1 MTKKYSEDS
10 IQRYAGLLG
19 IRKKPTPYIGP
30 ADSDGL
36 WTIWREPADNCVDQ
50 ALAGRNK
57 LVHLIEDPTPGRFW
71 VLDGGEGIPVKEKVF
86 ENEHG
91 KKEKHSTL
99 YVVTGLTHGGSN
111 FDSDQISRGC
121 FVGDTKVK
129 LLDGTSKTFKQLY
142 DEWNI
147 EDKSQRPKNHVYSID
162 PATGERRFGEITHVQ
177 LSKYV
182 KRLAVVTLDNGK
194 KIKSTVNHPYYVND
208 PNGRLTKVR
217 ADTLK
222 PGDSLASLYLRES
235 KYLGFRGGKADG
247 VTGISHMEKMRPV
260 HRAVYRQYHGEIE
273 EGFHVHHKDENVYNN
288 DPSNLE
294 ALHYIEHHAE
304 HAEEKRALWSRLN
317 ANDNVIDAQ
326 QVSKARRILMRM
338 YHEGEKPNAA
348 AYEAY
353 YLHGAM
359 GWSALRGRED
369 FQEIKA
375 SAVAHYRELHAA
387 DPEGLDHYLSYAVA
401 VAADVALMANA
412 RAAAKKARANLN
424 GAAPTM
430 ENVNRF
436 SRGVQQWK
444 SYSLIMS
451 WMTEGEFAR
460 YCRTGECDVHADLS
474 ESARTRRMLAYE
486 ARTWSEDYV
495 ARSLRAFGV
504 WAKRHQPK
512 SWADV
517 EANRPRN
524 LAMTCKLRHMLR
536 LNGYVGYDG
545 LKAWLSEFNHSVR
558 KVEIIDLETE
568 VPVYGIT
575 VDDDHTYAIEPGVFV
590 GNTHGIGIK
599 ATNAMSKVFTVWT
612 FRDGAWWCIE
622 YRDAKMHKAP
632 YKSKNAPKMPHG
644 IKPKKGTVVM
654 FEPDLKLFHKGS
666 SMQRKRALEWCE
678 VTSYLVKGLE
688 VKFTTKEGKTKT
700 YKTAGPQE
708 FLAKQIERAEVTQT
722 GKTFLFSSKEADI
735 AIGFTDA
742 EGDDLVAAYTN
753 GLHNKEGG
761 EHVRALQRALL
772 DSLEDFQGDKSAKS
786 KAKAKKQAAK
796 KKGKRASKKEGPAYT
811 VKDLCDGLMGLVNYK
826 IAAPQ
831 FNNQPK
837 DKLSDARVYD
847 VAYPQFKAAL
857 VEFWDKNKG
866 MAKDVIARAT
876 LLRSKTAS
884 FLNDKK
890 LVKNVNAARKG
901 MSVKL
906 AGVIG
911 TAPVAEREL
920 FIVEGDSAGGSA
932 KQARD
937 KSFQAVYPLKGK
949 PLNVMEAK
957 SDKVNA
963 NNEVVG
969 LLAALG
975 IDMSGKKANPDIA
988 YGKVILLA
996 DADVDGPLVG
1006 STRVKM
1012 CDGTTKTMKEL
1023 ADRWDATGKPAYV
1036 WSMTRDGRVVPAKAV
1051 LPTQVAV
1058 KKKLVKITF
1067 DDGTVHKCSLNHK
1080 WPINGPINGREVEYR
1095 NGIPFVRADDLESG
1109 DSILSVYFERAPLN
1123 SSQRVNRNK
1132 YLRYI
1137 NPFTGKKHFLH
1148 RAVMEYVDPKA
1159 YSAYKKANRGV
1170 MGGEV
1175 HIHHKNENPLD
1186 NRPRNLTYVGRREH
1200 FGIHGREM
1208 ALAYNGSEK
1217 HLADLRR
1224 WWAENPDHA
1233 KVTSRNITAYNKS
1246 EAHAEANRRTN
1257 RNPEFNRIKTLSR
1270 AARIYK
1276 GLVKLGVEPSASTW
1290 DLYRPRVSGNWISF
1304 SMLEQKGIS
1313 LKMLRKHARRLNGY
1327 RKMVLREEA
1336 PVVSY
1341 PSQCLSKFLAFAKV
1355 VFDKKG
1361 FVNGKVY
1368 TKLRRRGIDRRVI
1381 AQGTPTWERGFS
1393 DFGQSLSKLNDA
1405 LKTYNHSVAKVE
1417 IIKCDPT
1424 PVYCM
1429 AVPEHGNFLIEDK
1442 RGNGIATGNSHI
1454 NTLILGVLYKFVP
1467 TLLKEGRVFSVRS
1480 PLYKGNKGTQVFF
1493 GMTKDEVLKK
1503 AGGKADLTYLKGWG
1517 EVNPEDLGVAL
1528 DPQLRTLIKIEDAE
1542 AKGRKAFEQLL
1553 GKNVAFRKQLLGVE

>member
-111 FDSDQISRGC
+111 FDSDQISRG
-121 FVGDTKVK
+121 
-129 LLDGTSKTFKQLY
+129 
-142 DEWNI
+142 
-147 EDKSQRPKNHVYSID
+147 
-162 PATGERRFGEITHVQ
+162 
-177 LSKYV
+177 
-182 KRLAVVTLDNGK
+182 
-194 KIKSTVNHPYYVND
+194 
-208 PNGRLTKVR
+208 
-217 ADTLK
+217 
-222 PGDSLASLYLRES
+222 
-235 KYLGFRGGKADG
+235 
-247 VTGISHMEKMRPV
+247 
-260 HRAVYRQYHGEIE
+260 
-273 EGFHVHHKDENVYNN
+273 
-288 DPSNLE
+288 
-294 ALHYIEHHAE
+294 
-304 HAEEKRALWSRLN
+304 
-317 ANDNVIDAQ
+317 
-326 QVSKARRILMRM
+326 
-338 YHEGEKPNAA
+338 
-348 AYEAY
+348 
-353 YLHGAM
+353 
-359 GWSALRGRED
+359 
-369 FQEIKA
+369 
-375 SAVAHYRELHAA
+375 
-387 DPEGLDHYLSYAVA
+387 
-401 VAADVALMANA
+401 
-412 RAAAKKARANLN
+412 
-424 GAAPTM
+424 
-430 ENVNRF
+430 
-436 SRGVQQWK
+436 
-444 SYSLIMS
+444 
-451 WMTEGEFAR
+451 
-460 YCRTGECDVHADLS
+460 
-474 ESARTRRMLAYE
+474 
-486 ARTWSEDYV
+486 
-495 ARSLRAFGV
+495 
-504 WAKRHQPK
+504 
-512 SWADV
+512 
-517 EANRPRN
+517 
-524 LAMTCKLRHMLR
+524 
-536 LNGYVGYDG
+536 
-545 LKAWLSEFNHSVR
+545 
-558 KVEIIDLETE
+558 
-568 VPVYGIT
+568 
-575 VDDDHTYAIEPGVFV
+575 
-590 GNTHGIGIK
+590 THGIGIK
-599 ATNAMSKVFTVWT
+599 ATNAMSKAFTVWT

-654 FEPDLKLFHKGS
+654 FEPDLKLFQKGS

-708 FLAKQIERAEVTQT
+708 FLAKQIERAEVSQT

-761 EHVRALQRALL
+761 EHVRALQRALF
-772 DSLEDFQGDKSAKS
+772 DSLEEFQGDKSAKA
-786 KAKAKKQAAK
+786 KAKAKKKAGKAK
-796 KKGKRASKKEGPAYT
+796 KGRASKKDGPAYT

-837 DKLSDARVYD
+837 DKLIDARVYD
-847 VAYPQFKAAL
+847 VAYPQFKAGL

-996 DADVDGPLVG
+996 DADVDG
-1006 STRVKM
+1006 
-1012 CDGTTKTMKEL
+1012 
-1023 ADRWDATGKPAYV
+1023 
-1036 WSMTRDGRVVPAKAV
+1036 
-1051 LPTQVAV
+1051 
-1058 KKKLVKITF
+1058 
-1067 DDGTVHKCSLNHK
+1067 
-1080 WPINGPINGREVEYR
+1080 
-1095 NGIPFVRADDLESG
+1095 
-1109 DSILSVYFERAPLN
+1109 
-1123 SSQRVNRNK
+1123 
-1132 YLRYI
+1132 
-1137 NPFTGKKHFLH
+1137 
-1148 RAVMEYVDPKA
+1148 
-1159 YSAYKKANRGV
+1159 
-1170 MGGEV
+1170 
-1175 HIHHKNENPLD
+1175 
-1186 NRPRNLTYVGRREH
+1186 
-1200 FGIHGREM
+1200 
-1208 ALAYNGSEK
+1208 
-1217 HLADLRR
+1217 
-1224 WWAENPDHA
+1224 
-1233 KVTSRNITAYNKS
+1233 
-1246 EAHAEANRRTN
+1246 
-1257 RNPEFNRIKTLSR
+1257 
-1270 AARIYK
+1270 
-1276 GLVKLGVEPSASTW
+1276 
-1290 DLYRPRVSGNWISF
+1290 
-1304 SMLEQKGIS
+1304 
-1313 LKMLRKHARRLNGY
+1313 
-1327 RKMVLREEA
+1327 
-1336 PVVSY
+1336 
-1341 PSQCLSKFLAFAKV
+1341 
-1355 VFDKKG
+1355 
-1361 FVNGKVY
+1361 
-1368 TKLRRRGIDRRVI
+1368 
-1381 AQGTPTWERGFS
+1381 
-1393 DFGQSLSKLNDA
+1393 
-1405 LKTYNHSVAKVE
+1405 
-1417 IIKCDPT
+1417 
-1424 PVYCM
+1424 
-1429 AVPEHGNFLIEDK
+1429 
-1442 RGNGIATGNSHI
+1442 SHI